1 MFTLRKDVADQSG
14 RARLLLGGR
23 VGVQV
28 WALPLADCLRAT
40 LMICSTPIS
49 GPIVLLSA
57 AILGTSREGDSLA
70 WALALVADGVPGF
83 YVLRAD

>member
-1 MFTLRKDVADQSG
+1 M
-14 RARLLLGGR
+14 LGGR

-40 LMICSTPIS
+40 LMICATPIS

-57 AILGTSREGDSLA
+57 AIIGTPAEGNSLA
-70 WALALVADGVPGF
+70 WALALVAEGMPGF
-83 YVLRAD
+83 YVLLAD